1 MGVLKKFGQSLDM
14 PTLPFLPKF
23 SWAIVRMDPVNVE
36 AEFAVRSFA
45 RSWDNSDYSF
55 GLGLRTPNSW
65 GREAV
70 EGPG

>member
-45 RSWDNSDYSF
+45 RS
-55 GLGLRTPNSW
+55 
-65 GREAV
+65 
-70 EGPG
+70 